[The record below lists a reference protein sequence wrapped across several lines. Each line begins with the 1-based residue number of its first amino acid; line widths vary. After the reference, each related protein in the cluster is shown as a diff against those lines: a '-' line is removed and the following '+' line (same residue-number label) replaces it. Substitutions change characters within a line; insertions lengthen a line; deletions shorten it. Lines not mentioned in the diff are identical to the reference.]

1 MKITTN
7 NVPRPLV
14 MGMDVP
20 ATIMDSGFDYVPE
33 DDRYSE
39 RFFCYRGSWY
49 DLHEFVRIQLRGAAG
64 FNPMCHTAEPGEPL
78 ASWHAIQTDSYFSAI
93 VIRLADD
100 DRVIVGTAIS

>member
-14 MGMDVP
+14 SGCGVP
-20 ATIMDSGFDYVPE
+20 AAIMDSEFDYVPE

-49 DLHEFVRIQLRGAAG
+49 DLHEFSMIQARGAAG
-64 FNPMCHTAEPGEPL
+64 YADHPVDVNSPL
-78 ASWHAIQTDSYFSAI
+78 RAWDAIQTDSYFSAI
-93 VIRLADD
+93 VIRLVDD
-100 DRVIVGTAIS
+100 DRVIVGRAYS

>member
-7 NVPRPLV
+7 NAPRPLV
-14 MGMDVP
+14 SGCDVP
-20 ATIMDSGFDYVPE
+20 AKIMDSEFDYV
-33 DDRYSE
+33 DDDDKYSE

-49 DLHEFVRIQLRGAAG
+49 DLHEFVRIRPRADAVG
-64 FNPMCHTAEPGEPL
+64 FEHGVDADSPL

-100 DRVIVGTAIS
+100 DRVIVGRAYS